1 MLKFCERICPGVV
14 RKGGK
19 KANGSIPLSRGVGNS
34 LTPTPVLKAL
44 EIESTEEGVKLEASA
59 LADAKGRLEDEVR
72 KVNELLK
79 TREKEVVHR
88 DATIQRL
95 EREKDEVQITEV
107 SEVQR
112 GTSSNG

>member
-1 MLKFCERICPGVV
+1 MRV
-14 RKGGK
+14 
-19 KANGSIPLSRGVGNS
+19 SIPVHSMKIKRRYTNTFHSVGGIWNN

-44 EIESTEEGVKLEASA
+44 EIEPTEERARLEVSA
-59 LADAKGRLEDEVR
+59 LAEAKGKLEDEIR

-79 TREKEVVHR
+79 AREKEVVHR

-107 SEVQR
+107 S
-112 GTSSNG
+112 

>member
-1 MLKFCERICPGVV
+1 M
-14 RKGGK
+14 
-19 KANGSIPLSRGVGNS
+19 
-34 LTPTPVLKAL
+34 
-44 EIESTEEGVKLEASA
+44 
-59 LADAKGRLEDEVR
+59 EDEIR

-107 SEVQR
+107 SQVQR
-112 GTSSNG
+112 RTNSNG